1 MLRLSDAAARIIR
14 GLLHSASSAPGS
26 GLRITVD
33 PRYDSLTMALAG
45 APSPGD
51 AIIGNHESLVFL
63 SADASL
69 RLSGQTLQASDPVE
83 RPSFFLS

>member
-1 MLRLSDAAARIIR
+1 
-14 GLLHSASSAPGS
+14 
-26 GLRITVD
+26 
-33 PRYDSLTMALAG
+33 MALAG